1 MVSEAEKNIL
11 FDDGLKEFPHGCI
24 IASSPG
30 RADFLN
36 THQDYKLLPVV
47 PVALELRT
55 YVAGGIVDGDDV
67 IVKSLTM
74 KRVGEPGEDRFNLR
88 SFSLRGGGWFG
99 DYVRGIVSALKKRG
113 FGGSL
118 RGVYLVIDSDVPVA
132 AGLASSAA
140 LEVAVLKF
148 FDSLFNLG
156 LSRMELAEMAY
167 EAERK
172 EFKIPCGR
180 LDQYGATYGG
190 IIKLSFRP
198 RISIEEFGF
207 RNFFLIVADSG
218 IRHST
223 AEIHP
228 VRQREIDEG
237 LTQLIKNQH
246 VPQTLRNKLKH
257 LHYETPWEEISE
269 EEVAPFLPNIDE
281 RSAKR
286 ILFTLKMQR
295 STEVAIKILRNESF
309 KVREVEQAI
318 GKRLPENLDRL
329 SALGEIVDYQHLL
342 LRDLYDLSL
351 PKLERIRDAMMQAGS
366 LGAKISGAGMGGAI
380 IAVCRTRTQGQKIL
394 RAALEAGA
402 IKGWVSGI
410 GTGAEAKPLNIS
422 KGFRLGIT

>member
-11 FDDGLKEFPHGCI
+11 LDDGLKQIPHGCI
-24 IASSPG
+24 TASSPG

-55 YVAGGIVDGDDV
+55 YVAGRIIDGDDV

-74 KRVGEPGEDRFNLR
+74 KRVDEPGEDRFNLR

-99 DYVRGIVSALKKRG
+99 DYVRGIVSTLKKRG

-118 RGVYLVIDSDVPVA
+118 RGVYLVIDSDVPIA

-167 EAERK
+167 EAERN
-172 EFKIPCGR
+172 ELKIPCGR

-190 IIKLSFRP
+190 IMKLSFRP
-198 RISIEEFGF
+198 RISIEEFSF
-207 RNFFLIVADSG
+207 RNFSIVIADSG

-237 LTQLIKNQH
+237 LTQLIKNHH

-295 STEVAIKILRNESF
+295 STEVAIKILRNEPF
-309 KVREVEQAI
+309 KVREVEQTV

-351 PKLERIRDAMMQAGS
+351 LKLERIRDAMKQAGS
-366 LGAKISGAGMGGAI
+366 LGAKISGAGIGGAI
-380 IAVCRTRTQGQKIL
+380 IAVCGTRTQGEKIL

-410 GTGAEAKPLNIS
+410 GTGAEAKPLNIT
-422 KGFRLGIT
+422 KGFRRGIT